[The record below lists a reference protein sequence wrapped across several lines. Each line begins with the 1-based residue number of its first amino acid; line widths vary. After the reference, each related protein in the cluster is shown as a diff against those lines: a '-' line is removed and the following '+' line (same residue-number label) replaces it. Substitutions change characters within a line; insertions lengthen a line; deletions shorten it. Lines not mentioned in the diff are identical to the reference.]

1 VLTLRGR
8 GLPALRG
15 RGRRGD
21 LRVVVNVVIPRRL
34 NREQKELLQQLAGTL
49 TDEHVDT
56 GDESVFSKLRRTLR
70 SKA

>member
-1 VLTLRGR
+1 
-8 GLPALRG
+8 
-15 RGRRGD
+15 
-21 LRVVVNVVIPRRL
+21 VVVNVVIPRRL